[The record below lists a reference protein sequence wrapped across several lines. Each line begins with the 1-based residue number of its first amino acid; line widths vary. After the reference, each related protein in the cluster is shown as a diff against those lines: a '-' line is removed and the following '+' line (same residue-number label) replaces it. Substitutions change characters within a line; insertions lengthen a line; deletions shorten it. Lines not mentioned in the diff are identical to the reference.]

1 MQKEDEIKSS
11 VNHFFARIHEIHLRV
26 QDTATI
32 GAEIY
37 LLKNKSL
44 WMYQHFQKN
53 TETSGDFFFPIN
65 DLMGLI

>member
-1 MQKEDEIKSS
+1 MKSS
-11 VNHFFARIHEIHLRV
+11 LHLFACIHEIHLSI

-32 GAEIY
+32 AAEIY

-53 TETSGDFFFPIN
+53 TEVSGDLSP
-65 DLMGLI
+65 